1 MVYNLIMNEQTGS
14 VYIHGLDNKDYELGW
29 DNGYS
34 AALEEISLVID
45 EIEAQ
50 SDRTRTPI
58 YQETLIRLIRDRINN
73 G

>member
-1 MVYNLIMNEQTGS
+1 MNEQTGS
-14 VYIHGLDNKDYELGW
+14 VYTHGLDNKDYELGW
-29 DNGYS
+29 ESGYF
-34 AALEEISLVID
+34 AALEEISLAID

-58 YQETLIRLIRDRINN
+58 YQETFIRLIRDRINN

>member
-1 MVYNLIMNEQTGS
+1 MISE
-14 VYIHGLDNKDYELGW
+14 YESGW
-29 DNGYS
+29 DDGYS
-34 AALEEISLVID
+34 AALEEISRSID

-50 SDRTRTPI
+50 SDKTRTPI